1 MIQRGCEISFSYTK
15 IMTKLQAS
23 TEGGMRGER
32 ERENTKKFYK
42 NKIQGTEIDP
52 LDSTI
57 KVNQ

>member
-1 MIQRGCEISFSYTK
+1 
-15 IMTKLQAS
+15 MTKLQAS